1 LNTGIYI
8 HIPFCRSRCSYC
20 DFNTYIDQSHL
31 QDRYV
36 RALIDEIRACQ
47 PAAFSTLFFG
57 GGTPSLLTPNQIGG
71 VIRACRDHLGLIE
84 NAEVTMECN
93 PGTTNLAYLDGIRAS
108 GVNRLSFG
116 AQTANANELRLLHRE
131 HEWGDVARAVRDSRA
146 AGFDNLNL
154 DLIFGLPYQSLE
166 SWRETLEA
174 MLALEP
180 EHLSLYALIIEQGT
194 PMHDWTRRGEVPFP
208 DPDLAAD
215 MYELAEKMLSL
226 ERPERS
232 QRSGRLYEHYEIS
245 NWCKPGRECQ
255 HNLIYWRNEP
265 YLGLGAG
272 AHGSAIT
279 HREWRARKPAE
290 YVQRAE
296 RGESTIAGSEEI
308 DPRTSMGETMMVGL
322 RLLQEGVTHARFAA
336 RHGAAMKDVFG
347 AELAESERKGLLV
360 VNDERAVLTERGRFL
375 SNQVF
380 KLFV

>member
-1 LNTGIYI
+1 ML
-8 HIPFCRSRCSYC
+8 
-20 DFNTYIDQSHL
+20 
-31 QDRYV
+31 
-36 RALIDEIRACQ
+36 A
-47 PAAFSTLFFG
+47 
-57 GGTPSLLTPNQIGG
+57 PSQIGD
-71 VIRACRDHLGLIE
+71 VIRACRDHLGLSQ

-116 AQTANANELRLLHRE
+116 AQTANPTELRLLGRE
-131 HEWGDVARAVRDSRA
+131 HAWDDVARAVRESRA

-154 DLIFGLPYQSLE
+154 DLIFGLPHQSLE
-166 SWRETLEA
+166 SWHETLEA
-174 MLALEP
+174 TLALEP

-215 MYELAEKMLSL
+215 MYELAEKVLSSKC
-226 ERPERS
+226 PERS
-232 QRSGRLYEHYEIS
+232 ERSGHLKCCYNHYEIS

-279 HREWRARKPAE
+279 RREWRARKPAD

-336 RHGAAMKDVFG
+336 RHGAAMQDVFG
-347 AELAESERKGLLV
+347 AELAESERKGLLIV
-360 VNDERAVLTERGRFL
+360 DDERAVLTERGRFL